1 LLLKMILEY
10 IGNHFSFVGIECYF
24 SHIYLSVVWLII
36 PYSIPLSCI
45 ELSHPASI
53 WQMYLKMPGDTL
65 AAMTIENILLY
76 VGIGLI
82 VFGFVSYLVCMH
94 MERYYDRKLYEL
106 QQRFKK

>member
-1 LLLKMILEY
+1 
-10 IGNHFSFVGIECYF
+10 
-24 SHIYLSVVWLII
+24 
-36 PYSIPLSCI
+36 
-45 ELSHPASI
+45 
-53 WQMYLKMPGDTL
+53 MPGDTL

-106 QQRFKK
+106 QQNLKNKFGSGDYMVWLVSAHVFPSYSRWSSKLQATSCLDLCLIKAADVS

>member
-1 LLLKMILEY
+1 
-10 IGNHFSFVGIECYF
+10 
-24 SHIYLSVVWLII
+24 
-36 PYSIPLSCI
+36 
-45 ELSHPASI
+45 
-53 WQMYLKMPGDTL
+53 MYLKIPGDTL

-106 QQRFKK
+106 QQSLKNKFGSSDYMVWLVSAHVFPSYSRWIQAKQSDNLDLCLIKAADVS

>member
-1 LLLKMILEY
+1 
-10 IGNHFSFVGIECYF
+10 
-24 SHIYLSVVWLII
+24 
-36 PYSIPLSCI
+36 
-45 ELSHPASI
+45 LSHPASI

-106 QQRFKK
+106 QQNLKNKFGYSGLVCH

>member
-1 LLLKMILEY
+1 
-10 IGNHFSFVGIECYF
+10 
-24 SHIYLSVVWLII
+24 
-36 PYSIPLSCI
+36 
-45 ELSHPASI
+45 
-53 WQMYLKMPGDTL
+53 MYLKMPGDTL